1 MQILIDNALNR
12 PVYQQIMDQVKR
24 DIAVGTLKKGEKL
37 PTVRELAAQLV
48 LNPNTIAKAYR
59 QLERDGIILT
69 RPGAGTYVAKLGS
82 NLSDEVKRRILCQQI
97 ELLGVDAIHMQVR
110 QSSLKDWFNQML
122 KKFDFPEKEGQLNE

>member
-37 PTVRELAAQLV
+37 PTVRELASQLV
-48 LNPNTIAKAYR
+48 VNPNTIAKAYR

-82 NLSDEVKRRILCQQI
+82 NLSDDVKRRILCQQI

-110 QSSLKDWFNQML
+110 QSSLKEWFNQML
-122 KKFDFPEKEGQLNE
+122 KKFDFPEMEGQLNE